1 MNDRYSV
8 VITITD
14 APLRVAHHSQLLSL
28 RGRSRRCVDLKPLR
42 DKGDHRANAADRIAL
57 YLAEMQNTRILG
69 ADVTHDRH
77 AALEVLGGALS
88 LVPGLVD
95 ESGPINVEAELRAVV
110 ALTREHWAH
119 RVNVVL
125 DAPSR
130 TAPFWGRWWVARLAA
145 MRMLMIGAEGHRRAP
160 NNFNQSRLPSLQLVG
175 RLVGSRFELRTTSDS
190 QGPAV
195 SEPDPVLLLC
205 AKCLDGEIM
214 TAFPN
219 NGGVLTSFQFPIR
232 LVGALPEQR
241 AG

>member
-1 MNDRYSV
+1 
-8 VITITD
+8 
-14 APLRVAHHSQLLSL
+14 
-28 RGRSRRCVDLKPLR
+28 
-42 DKGDHRANAADRIAL
+42 
-57 YLAEMQNTRILG
+57 
-69 ADVTHDRH
+69 
-77 AALEVLGGALS
+77 
-88 LVPGLVD
+88 VPGLVD

>member
-1 MNDRYSV
+1 MDDRYSV

-14 APLRVAHHSQLLSL
+14 APLRVSHHSQLLSL
-28 RGRSRRCVDLKPLR
+28 RGRSRRRVDLKPLR
-42 DKGDHRANAADRIAL
+42 DKGEHRATTADRIAL
-57 YLAEMQNTRILG
+57 YLAEMQDTRIIG

-77 AALEVLGGALS
+77 AALEVLRGALS

-110 ALTREHWAH
+110 ALTRDQWAH
-119 RVNVVL
+119 RVNVVV
-125 DAPSR
+125 DAPAR

-145 MRMLMIGAEGHRRAP
+145 MRMLMLGAEGHRRAP
-160 NNFNQSRLPSLQLVG
+160 NNFNHSRLPSLQLVG
-175 RLVGSRFELRTTSDS
+175 RLVGPRFELRTIADN
-190 QGPAV
+190 GMPV
-195 SEPDPVLLLC
+195 PSEPDSVLLLC

-219 NGGVLTSFQFPIR
+219 NGGVLTSFQFPVR
-232 LVGALPEQR
+232 LVAAVPEQR